1 MKSSKKIIK
10 KIIAVLLALITT
22 FSVATPVMA
31 ADFKGEIYQI
41 DLPRS
46 ADPNKNNW
54 GHSTLNLMGGWN
66 VKSVNKTTSKSI
78 GSYEGNTCYCIEPGV
93 SLHTGD
99 SFTQKGEDYWDKF
112 PSNQTINYRN
122 IQAYVGRILQYG
134 WTGKNDLQ
142 WNSKNASDRNEM
154 GELFATQAL
163 IWETIVG
170 ERDENFNKVNAANYG
185 KDNVMEMFSSKHPC
199 YSEIMSHYKDIEAK
213 VKKHKVIPSFTAKSQ
228 SQAPTVELKYQD
240 GTYTATVT
248 DTNGVLSA
256 YDFSSS
262 DPNVKLSKSG
272 SSLTIS
278 TTKPPTDTFSIKA
291 NKRESKRRALIT
303 WTDGKVSSSHNQIQD
318 TVTYGQEVVDPV
330 QAFLKVKVSAGNCKI
345 TKTAEDGYK
354 EGFNFKVTGPAGFEK
369 TVTTDKTGS
378 WTLTNVPAGEYTITE
393 KLTEEQSRYVQ
404 PETQKI
410 LVKAGQT
417 ETVSFNNELKR
428 GSAQFKKTDL
438 ETGKEIETK
447 DGIFGVYSYDK
458 KSKEYERVEQMTYS
472 DDKKA
477 YTTSDLPVTVKNDG
491 KYKIL
496 EEKAPS
502 GYANPTKV
510 EFEFTITQDGQIHNI
525 NDGTVTNIPQKAKV
539 HIEKQGEVLDSFDF
553 MQTEFGL
560 KYSPIY
566 KVTNLPGSVW
576 ELSALEDIVV
586 NGDVKHKKGDVIQN
600 ITTTKEGATSDP
612 LYLGKYKLKEIV
624 APDGYFIGANEFEFE
639 LAYHDQSI
647 DIFTEYFTAFNER
660 QKVKVQLQKEIEENN
675 YYPNENAY
683 KDIIFGIF
691 SNEEVKD
698 VLGNTILEKD
708 SLVDCFGLN
717 DSLQGISS
725 TDLPCG
731 FKWYAKE
738 LQTAEGY
745 ILNQEKYPF
754 VFENRPQDI
763 PLIWIDINNGEAI
776 ENKVIKGCVEI
787 IKKSDF
793 DGKLLKGA
801 EYGVFKES
809 DDTQI
814 ATMVTDENGYAKC
827 PIDLTYG
834 GYYLKEMKAPPHYYI
849 DENIYHFF
857 IGAEGEEY
865 QTIHF
870 DFTDTPKIGTLIPN
884 YQETGLNE
892 GKDNSTTSPETGDY
906 SNLWLP
912 IILLICSSS
921 MLIVFNLKH
930 RSNKKKKQ

>member
-1 MKSSKKIIK
+1 MKSKKLYKKIMSVFS
-10 KIIAVLLALITT
+10 AFLAMIMALST
-22 FSVATPVMA
+22 AMPVMA
-31 ADFKGEIYQI
+31 ADYKGEMFVM

-46 ADPNKNNW
+46 ADSNKSGW
-54 GHSTLNLMGGWN
+54 GHGELHYMGGWYLPSSD
-66 VKSVNKTTSKSI
+66 KSVIYSVDDW
-78 GSYEGNTCYCIEPGV
+78 EGNTCYCIEPGIPMR
-93 SLHTGD
+93 TGD
-99 SFTQKGEDYWDKF
+99 KVTQKGEDYWDRF
-112 PSNQTINYRN
+112 PDNQTISAQF
-122 IQAYVGRILQYG
+122 IQSFVGRILQYG
-134 WTGKNDLQ
+134 WTGKNDLS
-142 WNSKNASDRNEM
+142 WNSHSASDRDEM
-154 GELFATQAL
+154 GQLFATQCL
-163 IWETIVG
+163 IHETVVG
-170 ERDENFNKVNAANYG
+170 ERDENFNKVDASKYG
-185 KDNVMEMFSSKHPC
+185 KDNALERYSSKHPC
-199 YSEIMSHYKDIEAK
+199 YSEIIKHYKDIEKK
-213 VKKHKVIPSFTAKSQ
+213 VKNHTTLPSFAANSQ
-228 SQAPTVELKYQD
+228 SKAQTVTLNYQD
-240 GTYTATVT
+240 GKYTATLT
-248 DTNGVLSA
+248 DTKNVLSA
-256 YDFSSS
+256 FDFTSS
-262 DPNVKLSKSG
+262 DKNIKVSKSG
-272 SSLTIS
+272 NKLTIS
-278 TTKPPTDTFSIKA
+278 TEKPPTDTITLSAKK
-291 NKRESKRRALIT
+291 NGSKRRALVV
-303 WTDGKVSSSHNQIQD
+303 WTDGVIKPNYSNQIQD
-318 TVTYGQEVVDPV
+318 TITYGQEVVDPV
-330 QAFLKVKVSAGNCKI
+330 NAYIKVKVNAGNCKI
-345 TKTAEDGYK
+345 TKTAEDDYK

-378 WTLTNVPAGEYTITE
+378 WTLTNVPEGEYTVTE

-410 LVKAGQT
+410 IVKAGQT
-417 ETVSFNNELKR
+417 VTVSFKNELKR
-428 GSAQFKKTDL
+428 GSAQFVKTDL
-438 ETGKEIETK
+438 ETDKEIETK
-447 DGIFGVYSYDK
+447 DGVFGVYSYDK
-458 KSKEYERVEQMTYS
+458 NSKEYERIEQMTYS

-586 NGDVKHKKGDVIQN
+586 NGEVKHKKGDVIQN
-600 ITTTKEGATSDP
+600 ITTTEEGATSDP

-639 LAYHDQSI
+639 LTYHDQSI
-647 DIFTEYFTAFNER
+647 DVFTEYFTAFNER

-691 SNEEVKD
+691 SDEEIKD
-698 VLGNTILEKD
+698 VSGNTILEKD

-725 TDLPCG
+725 TDMPCG
-731 FKWYAKE
+731 FKWYAEE

-776 ENKVIKGCVEI
+776 ENKVIKGSVEL

-793 DGKLLKGA
+793 DDKFLKDA
-801 EYGVFKES
+801 EYGVFRES
-809 DDTQI
+809 DDKQI
-814 ATMVTDENGYAKC
+814 ATMITDEKGYAKC

-834 GYYLKEMKAPPHYYI
+834 GYYLKELKAPPHYYI

-857 IGAEGEEY
+857 IGADGEEY
-865 QTIHF
+865 KTIHF
-870 DFTDTPKIGTLIPN
+870 DFTNTPKIGSLTPHYDEEGIK
-884 YQETGLNE
+884 E
-892 GKDNSTTSPETGDY
+892 GKSPYTGNDSLPLWIPSTFLAVSATGI
-906 SNLWLP
+906 
-912 IILLICSSS
+912 IILL
-921 MLIVFNLKH
+921 VG
-930 RSNKKKKQ
+930 KKIRKKEQ